1 LAGAFEES
9 DLRAGIKDGGQI
21 LGAFIVARSEEE
33 FVIYMRPSWGRGRG
47 FKIVRTWRGAS
58 GDRSFKNLQSA
69 WLFVRKFSFSG
80 QVMVYPLGDP
90 DLRGFVGVDTRD
102 LGNAPQPPRG
112 QPKGPEG
119 GNLELSGENTPALS
133 LE

>member
-1 LAGAFEES
+1 MAGAFEES

-80 QVMVYPLGDP
+80 QVMVYPAGDL

-102 LGNAPQPPRG
+102 LGGAAGPPRV
-112 QPKGPEG
+112 QPHASESGS
-119 GNLELSGENTPALS
+119 LDLSGEETPAIS